1 MRPLRFS
8 EPRPPFGRRA
18 GTPGR
23 QRYENSAATRAA
35 ALSHPAKPPLR
46 PFTNQDLRIV
56 IRERDSLLGILEIKR
71 HTLPAIRSFI
81 FKMNIDR
88 GRKPQFHLFSRFHAD
103 RPTSASTRR
112 TLGQSHNT
120 RKEQLLH
127 RSFIDHQSIDSLPF
141 IQLLI
146 PPICSAPYARRQT
159 PLVINYTYIPR
170 LRGKQHTINRNN
182 SAPPKKFDK
191 GFYRKPA
198 PAKQHP

>member
-1 MRPLRFS
+1 MLFRS
-8 EPRPPFGRRA
+8 
-18 GTPGR
+18 
-23 QRYENSAATRAA
+23 A

-159 PLVINYTYIPR
+159 PLVINYTCIPR